1 MSDHVP
7 HAVCKVHVSNS
18 VTKWKQPWDYLNRPE
33 KKSRVITVY
42 IHCSTFQISNAVFA
56 TLPHWLS
63 VVHIETDGNLAPFV
77 HNPSNVSWASR
88 RCLHWLHNSTHFWS
102 EEFYCQKLSP
112 HTGRP
117 HGPDDSKT
125 LTFTSY
131 FQDRDLTTM
140 RTTVLMNSP
149 CANQYLYMYLHHIC
163 TGGEEDWSRGR
174 SANSILLRTRSIGTR
189 NIRWCFAGLIGNSRQ
204 C

>member
-1 MSDHVP
+1 MEA
-7 HAVCKVHVSNS
+7 AVRLFEPS
-18 VTKWKQPWDYLNRPE
+18 W

-88 RCLHWLHNSTHFWS
+88 QCLHWLLNSTHFWS

-149 CANQYLYMYLHHIC
+149 CAKPIIVLALYLH
-163 TGGEEDWSRGR
+163 RR
-174 SANSILLRTRSIGTR
+174 RR
-189 NIRWCFAGLIGNSRQ
+189 GLIKRSQ
-204 C
+204 CEPHFIENKKYWYTQYQMVFCRSEWQ